1 LKAETGLLKKDVA
14 FLESMDGTEDKKF
27 THAWRVRDRDVS
39 ASPFICST
47 TKIRAMR
54 AVAEERKGQIMIG
67 NRGNSRSATAGAAS
81 DVSRRTI
88 VTTPPGRIRAT
99 RRPATAAAWSHA
111 AEEIARPSSS
121 PGFDARSLSLTA
133 SPKPAASSKRGEM
146 QHAHVTTLPVSRRD
160 QDEYVHPTIFNLMTL
175 ERDLSRGEHSGQNS
189 KVKRLQEMPDR
200 GAEHDPAVLRPAAPS
215 ATRTCIY
222 KAVVLLQRFLRGMHS
237 RRKVL
242 ELRRKTEFF
251 KSMVAI
257 KSLKQSELNRFLE
270 RAIARDTVGQS
281 LEVEAQR
288 CVNAIEALF
297 QLEKQQAIEAGKRE
311 QRERLELE
319 RARTK
324 AKIEIEQAAEAE
336 LRIEK
341 ERIEMMAW
349 KIKLDRS
356 RALYED
362 TKRELQIEDDEDEA
376 DLRANYPQAYRD
388 KAHYDGVLKRYLK
401 EKEDYDHSRA
411 VAEIE
416 AREAHE
422 ALERCTRDTYAWQK
436 AVENARRERA
446 ELEAYATARQ
456 FTDPRVSIKE
466 RLRAF
471 CASGT
476 EPQKF
481 MRPKSGSREGK
492 DLVSIGVIMAD
503 YDHIYAGEI
512 FRVQEVPVEAMRAA
526 FIKHAIEGNLSALEW
541 EIIGSTRPFRGREI
555 QNVKLADALTLKREF
570 SPAECNAFGI
580 DDSQLQKNDFIKS
593 GHTYFTPCAKFLDA
607 AGLIRAMRE
616 IGRRINTDESNRL
629 LRAFDASGDG
639 GIQLQEFTSGLNNLV
654 GVDLPHGL
662 GQETFKDSSY
672 YAGEYYEDKRSGAGM
687 YVTPHHH
694 FYLGKWELGVRH
706 GKGIEGRY
714 SSKNREA
721 MLPTCIATYEHGHR
735 TKVERFFTGN
745 PAHIRMFKDLLHV
758 CESATKQASK
768 ARMLVASDVLR
779 HFVRDENKFL
789 RSATQ
794 ELFLRADLQRQNGN
808 PEDSAKNIIV
818 GKVVHIGFEY
828 LYDNDGS
835 YRGNVDFSADVSVSS
850 LSGAGRVVMTP
861 GERT

>member
-14 FLESMDGTEDKKF
+14 LLENMDGIEDKKF

-39 ASPFICST
+39 ASPFIAST

-67 NRGNSRSATAGAAS
+67 NRGDSRPATAGAAS
-81 DVSRRTI
+81 DVSRKTI

-111 AEEIARPSSS
+111 AEERARPCSS
-121 PGFDARSLSLTA
+121 PGFDARSPSLTA
-133 SPKPAASSKRGEM
+133 SPKPAASAKRGAM
-146 QHAHVTTLPVSRRD
+146 RHVQVTTRPVSRGD

-175 ERDLSRGEHSGQNS
+175 ERDLSRGEHSEQKS
-189 KVKRLQEMPDR
+189 KVKRLQDMPDCNGTER
-200 GAEHDPAVLRPAAPS
+200 DSAVHGTAAPS
-215 ATRTCIY
+215 ATLTCIY
-222 KAVVLLQRFLRGMHS
+222 KAVVLLQRLLRGMHS
-237 RRKVL
+237 RGKVW
-242 ELRRKTEFF
+242 ELRRKSEFF

-281 LEVEAQR
+281 LEIEAHR
-288 CVNAIEALF
+288 CVDAIEALF
-297 QLEKQQAIEAGKRE
+297 QIEKQQAIEAGKRE

-319 RARTK
+319 KARIN
-324 AKIEIEQAAEAE
+324 AKIEIERAAEAE

-341 ERIEMMAW
+341 ERVEMMAW

-362 TKRELQIEDDEDEA
+362 TKREFNIEDDEDEV

-388 KAHYDGVLKRYLK
+388 KAHYENVLKRYLK
-401 EKEDYDHSRA
+401 EQEEYDHSRA

-416 AREAHE
+416 ARKAQE
-422 ALERCTRDTYAWQK
+422 ALERCTRDTCEWQK

-446 ELEAYATARQ
+446 EVEAIATARQ

-471 CASGT
+471 CASGS

-481 MRPKSGSREGK
+481 MKPQSGSRESK
-492 DLVSIGVIMAD
+492 DIVSIGVIMAD
-503 YDHIYAGEI
+503 YDNIYAGQI
-512 FRVQEVPVEAMRAA
+512 LRVQEVPVEVLRAA
-526 FIKHAIEGNLSALEW
+526 FNKHAIEGKLSALKW
-541 EIIGSTRPFRGREI
+541 NMIGSTRPIRGREI
-555 QNVKLADALTLKREF
+555 QNVQLADALTLKQEF
-570 SPAECNAFGI
+570 SPAECTAFGI
-580 DDSQLQKNDFIKS
+580 NDSQLQRNDFIKS
-593 GHTYFTPCAKFLDA
+593 GDAYFTPCGKSLDA
-607 AGLIRAMRE
+607 AGLIRAMCE

-629 LRAFDASGDG
+629 LRAFDSSGDG
-639 GIQLQEFTSGLNNLV
+639 GAQLKEFASGLDNLV

-662 GQETFKDSSY
+662 GQEMFKDSSY

-706 GKGIEGRY
+706 GKGIEGRFT
-714 SSKNREA
+714 SKNREA
-721 MLPTCIATYEHGHR
+721 MVPTCIATYEHGQR

-745 PAHIRMFKDLLHV
+745 PAHIRMFKDLLLV
-758 CESATKQASK
+758 CDSAAKQATKAK
-768 ARMLVASDVLR
+768 MVVASDVRR
-779 HFVRDENKFL
+779 HFVRDENKFV
-789 RSATQ
+789 RSATE
-794 ELFLRADLQRQNGN
+794 ELFSRADLQRQNGN
-808 PEDSAKNIIV
+808 PEETGRNIIV
-818 GKVVHIGFEY
+818 GRVAHKGFEY
-828 LYDNDGS
+828 LYGNNGS
-835 YRGNVDFSADVSVSS
+835 YRGNVDFSADVS
-850 LSGAGRVVMTP
+850 LSHTCLAP
-861 GERT
+861 AE